1 MTDEPRT
8 WAPDECRSLLFEAAR
23 LRIPR
28 FTADD
33 STGFKIDRLESYLL
47 DTAYWRG
54 ELEEARLWMHEAVKI
69 VEDEWSAIQGWEP
82 HLRRPSKTDLTQ
94 EEIRQAKR
102 EIKPDLY
109 ASLREGHHLIRRLG
123 DQIRRLEEDD
133 AAVSRA
139 YTFLTG
145 S

>member
-1 MTDEPRT
+1 MTEERSWEPDAVRT
-8 WAPDECRSLLFEAAR
+8 LLFEAAK

-28 FTADD
+28 FSADD
-33 STGFKIDRLESYLL
+33 TTGFKIDRLESYLL

-69 VEDEWSAIQGWEP
+69 VEDQWSAIKGWEP
-82 HLRRPSKTDLTQ
+82 HLRKPSKADVTQ

-109 ASLREGHHLIRRLG
+109 DSLREGSHLIRRLS
-123 DQIRRLEEDD
+123 DQIRRLENDD
-133 AAVSRA
+133 EVVSRA